1 MYKDKLLK
9 TPKVSITITTH
20 KEKSCMYLICVVGQ
34 VYSPKEINMGK
45 MKDRQIELIEEAYW
59 IGVSDRKRGLPHM
72 TLVGHT
78 ITKEIQRSYSLG
90 YQEGLDH
97 E

>member
-1 MYKDKLLK
+1 
-9 TPKVSITITTH
+9 
-20 KEKSCMYLICVVGQ
+20 
-34 VYSPKEINMGK
+34 MGK